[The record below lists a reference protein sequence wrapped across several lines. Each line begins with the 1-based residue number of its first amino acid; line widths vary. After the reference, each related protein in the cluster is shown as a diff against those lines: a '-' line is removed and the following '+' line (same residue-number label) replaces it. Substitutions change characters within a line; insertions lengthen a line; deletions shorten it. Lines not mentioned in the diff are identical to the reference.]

1 MSANINDYFT
11 KASSMNGTY
20 PRVAVVTSARQTGA
34 SVLQCDDLS
43 SWATDT
49 PVHFSTY
56 KTNAYGSIDSASQ
69 TDWKGIVVGN
79 NITDLTRIAGAADS
93 GNAANDRVELNPT
106 IGWLEDLIDGILIA
120 HNQNGTLKN
129 NAVSTASIANRA
141 VTAGKIA
148 EGAVPTITMTTEDP
162 GEGAELAANH
172 FIAVYE
178 A

>member
-1 MSANINDYFT
+1 MSANIQDHFA
-11 KASSMNGTY
+11 KASSMNGAY

-56 KTNAYGSIDSASQ
+56 KTNADGSIDSASQ
-69 TDWKGIVVGN
+69 TDWKGVVVGN

-106 IGWLEDLIDGILIA
+106 IGWLEDLVSGILIA

-129 NAVSTASIANRA
+129 NAVGTSSIANGA
-141 VTAGKIA
+141 VTSAKFA
-148 EGAVPTITMTTEDP
+148 EGAVPVITMTTEDP
-162 GEGAELAANH
+162 GEGEDLAANH

>member
-1 MSANINDYFT
+1 MSANIDDYFT
-11 KASSMNGTY
+11 KASSMNGAY
-20 PRVAVVTSARQTGA
+20 PRVAVVTSARQIGA

-56 KTNAYGSIDSASQ
+56 KTNADGTIDSASQ
-69 TDWKGIVVGN
+69 TDWKGIVIGN

-106 IGWLEDLIDGILIA
+106 IGWLEDLISGILIA

-129 NAVSTASIANRA
+129 NAVNTAAIANRA
-141 VTAGKIA
+141 VTASKIA
-148 EGAVPTITMTTEDP
+148 EGAVPIITMTTEDP
-162 GEGAELAANH
+162 GEGEPLEANH

-178 A
+178 E

>member
-1 MSANINDYFT
+1 MSANIQDHFA
-11 KASSMNGTY
+11 KASSMNGAY

-56 KTNAYGSIDSASQ
+56 KTNADGSIDSASQ
-69 TDWKGIVVGN
+69 TDWKGVVVGN

-106 IGWLEDLIDGILIA
+106 IGWLEDLVSGILISL
-120 HNQNGTLKN
+120 NQNGTLKN
-129 NAVSTASIANRA
+129 NAVGTSAIANGA
-141 VTAGKIA
+141 VTSAKFA
-148 EGAVPTITMTTEDP
+148 EGAVPVITMTTEDP
-162 GEGAELAANH
+162 GEGADLAANH
-172 FIAVYE
+172 FIAVYQ